1 MKYLF
6 LFLILFFSFQQKTLS
21 KDFINEFLIAKPHM
35 PDLRF
40 KETVIVMLSHNNLGA
55 VGLVIN
61 KPIKKMSIAK
71 LFVSSNIIP
80 PKNILDKEITLYW
93 GGPVEPENIFF
104 IYSSD
109 YKSENF
115 ISLNKDFAVTQ
126 EPKILFDIVD
136 NIGPKEYLILSG
148 IAVWS
153 PGQLDFEIEK
163 GDWEKKSNSYIPL
176 FNNGHE
182 MWRRLISSQDI

>member
-6 LFLILFFSFQQKTLS
+6 LFLVLFFSFQQKTLS

-40 KETVIVMLSHNNLGA
+40 KESVIVMLSHNNLGA

-104 IYSSD
+104 VYSSD

-126 EPKILFDIVD
+126 EPKILLDIVD
-136 NIGPKEYLILSG
+136 NIGPKKYLILSG

-182 MWRRLISSQDI
+182 MWRRLIGSQDI

>member
-6 LFLILFFSFQQKTLS
+6 LFLILFFAFQQKTLS
-21 KDFINEFLIAKPHM
+21 KDFINEFLIAKSHM

-40 KETVIVMLSHNNLGA
+40 KESVIVMLSHNNLGA

-71 LFVSSNIIP
+71 LLVSNNIIP

-115 ISLNKDFAVTQ
+115 ISLNKNFAVTQ

-182 MWRRLISSQDI
+182 MWGRLISSQDI

>member
-6 LFLILFFSFQQKTLS
+6 LFLVLFFSFQQKTLS

-71 LFVSSNIIP
+71 LLVSSNIIP

-126 EPKILFDIVD
+126 EPKILLDIVD
-136 NIGPKEYLILSG
+136 NIGPKKYLILSG

-182 MWRRLISSQDI
+182 MWRRLIGSQDI

>member
-6 LFLILFFSFQQKTLS
+6 LFLVLFFSFQQKTLS

-80 PKNILDKEITLYW
+80 PQNIPDKEITLYW

>member
-104 IYSSD
+104 VYSSD